1 MQILTA
7 FHIPADNAVG
17 GTSFVWNTNWMLIY
31 ISLTLA
37 TTLIC
42 TILIVYRIIRLAQRL
57 FLFRNILSALI
68 ESSAMYTLALIVF
81 LAMVVSDIE
90 TSNYAN
96 IIVVY
101 VKVKRSLN

>member
-1 MQILTA
+1 
-7 FHIPADNAVG
+7 
-17 GTSFVWNTNWMLIY
+17 MLIY

-68 ESSAMYTLALIVF
+68 ESSAMYTLALMVF